1 MHLRCVVGSDWIT
14 ATSWGSE
21 NSLYAPRY
29 KCSTLPTMQHP
40 GDKPTPDSETWRE
53 ARQLGHRHMVK
64 ETAEILATT
73 ASGVHSRIK
82 RDTRDSLRVS
92 GTVYVLLDPDQ
103 SSLVGSSS
111 GQLAELDRDQ
121 LELVEPSQDNRKN
134 EISPKDHTPLLEAKD
149 RTIAELKEQVAFLRH
164 QLECK
169 DAILLRMTERIG
181 EVLPASASEA
191 PDSPQTATPG
201 EVRDGSDRVKD
212 TQEKPERPT
221 LPQGYRVVA
230 VASDAWVLV
239 APRGLRVAGYRG
251 ELDLWRAAL
260 DAREHQRRE

>member
-1 MHLRCVVGSDWIT
+1 MVGSDWIT
-14 ATSWGSE
+14 ATSWGLE

-53 ARQLGHRHMVK
+53 ARQPGHPYTLK
-64 ETAEILATT
+64 ETAEILGTT
-73 ASGVHSRIK
+73 VSGVHSRIR
-82 RDTRDSLRVS
+82 RDTRDSLKVR

-103 SSLVGSSS
+103 PSLVGPNS
-111 GQLAELDRDQ
+111 GRVAELDRDQ
-121 LELVEPSQDNRKN
+121 LELVEPGQDDRKN
-134 EISPKDHTPLLEAKD
+134 EISLKDHNTLLEAKD
-149 RTIAELKEQVAFLRH
+149 RTIAELKEQIAFLRH
-164 QLECK
+164 QLKCK

-181 EVLPASASEA
+181 EGLPVPASEA
-191 PDSPQTATPG
+191 SDSPQTATPG

-212 TQEKPERPT
+212 TQDKPERPT

-251 ELDLWRAAL
+251 ELDLWKVAL
-260 DAREHQRRE
+260 DAREHQRCE